1 MDRAEIL
8 LTFMDKIQ
16 SFIATINEY
25 IEMGIELFLKARDWV
40 QKILSY
46 IEQGIDKLVSA
57 LGGRKEDF
65 LEFHEDD
72 LFV

>member
-8 LTFMDKIQ
+8 LTLMDKIQ

-46 IEQGIDKLVSA
+46 IEEGIDRLVNA
-57 LGGRKEDF
+57 IGGRKEDF

>member
-8 LTFMDKIQ
+8 LTIMDKIQ

-40 QKILSY
+40 QKMLSY
-46 IEQGIDKLVSA
+46 IEQGIDRLVNA
-57 LGGRKEDF
+57 IGGRKEDL

>member
-1 MDRAEIL
+1 MKNAEIL
-8 LTFMDKIQ
+8 LSFMDQLQK
-16 SFIATINEY
+16 FIETIGSY
-25 IEMGIELFLKARDWV
+25 IETGIEYFMKARDWV

-46 IEQGIDKLVSA
+46 IEQGIDRLVDA
-57 LGGRKEDF
+57 IGGRKQDF